1 MNATKKHSW
10 RTTVKAG
17 GLIVVGATAAGLIA
31 ANPVIGGM
39 LLPAFLAYAYTLT
52 TRWGGPSQRGILA
65 VEAATAIAG
74 GSIGQLR
81 LSRIHVDVH

>member
-1 MNATKKHSW
+1 MNATGKHSW
-10 RTTVKAG
+10 QNAVRAG
-17 GLIVVGATAAGLIA
+17 GLILVGATAAGLMA

-39 LLPAFLAYAYTLT
+39 LLPAFLAYAYTMT
-52 TRWGGPSQRGILA
+52 ARWGGPSQRGILA

-81 LSRIHVDVH
+81 HSRIHVDVH